1 MDEEDYKNQNET
13 GRPSLG
19 GKGKEGQLY
28 PEGGLYGDSDKLP
41 KRASYKKVQGGSQ
54 MTNKEDGTEDPDD
67 L

>member
-19 GKGKEGQLY
+19 GKGED
-28 PEGGLYGDSDKLP
+28 GLYGDGAKLP
-41 KRASYKKVQGGSQ
+41 KRASYKKVQSGSQ

-67 L
+67 